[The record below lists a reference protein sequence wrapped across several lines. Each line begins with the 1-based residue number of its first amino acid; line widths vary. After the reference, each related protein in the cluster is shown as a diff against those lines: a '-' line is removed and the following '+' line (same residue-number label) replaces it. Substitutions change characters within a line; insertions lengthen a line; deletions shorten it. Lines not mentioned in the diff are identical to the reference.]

1 MTLRIS
7 NKMNIEFWGVRGTF
21 PVSGRDNMKYGGHTP
36 CALIKIAGKEQIIV
50 DAGTGISSL
59 GNKLIKE
66 VGNGPLKLH
75 ILLTHFHLDHIM
87 GLPFFPPLYSPAV
100 SMIFY
105 TAVSAAEAEA
115 YLSGLM
121 GGKYFPVGFKE
132 TPSRKIFRKI
142 PEGSFNI
149 GEVEI
154 SSHPL
159 RHPQGSV
166 AYRLK
171 HNGETIIFA
180 TDTEHPEKGID
191 KGLASFCSNA
201 STLVYDAAFTPEE
214 YKAGKVGWGH
224 STWFEGTKL
233 AHKAGVDN
241 LYLSHFNPFHSDK
254 QIDKIVFLARE
265 RFPKTYAAR
274 EESWQLKEF

>member
-1 MTLRIS
+1 MD
-7 NKMNIEFWGVRGTF
+7 KMNIEFWGVRGTL
-21 PVSGRDNMKYGGHTP
+21 PVSGRDNVKYGGHTP
-36 CALIKIAGKEQIIV
+36 CALIRVPGKEQIIV

-66 VGNGPLKLH
+66 VGNGTLKLH

-87 GLPFFPPLYSPAV
+87 GLPFFSPLYSPAA

-105 TAVSAAEAEA
+105 TTGSAAKAEA

-121 GGKYFPVGFKE
+121 GGKYFPVEFKK

-159 RHPQGSV
+159 HHPQGSV

-171 HNGETIIFA
+171 YKEETIIFA
-180 TDTEHPEKGID
+180 TDTEHSEKGID
-191 KGLASFCSNA
+191 KGLASFCSKA
-201 STLVYDAAFTPEE
+201 SILVYDAAFTPEE
-214 YKAGKVGWGH
+214 YRSGKVGWGH
-224 STWFEGTKL
+224 STWLEGTKL
-233 AHKAGVDN
+233 ARKAGVGK

-254 QIDKIVFLARE
+254 QIDKIVSLARE
-265 RFPKTYAAR
+265 QFPKTYAAR
-274 EESWQLKEF
+274 EESWRLKEV